1 LGAVATKVFLKTVD
15 VWVKSPRLE
24 RKLNKTEKERVRLA
38 DELTE
43 AQLHLRDKE
52 NARSLLEETKI
63 NLNKQLKIEGEEK
76 LKYKTKVVELQTLS
90 ESQQQKIV
98 QTEQQVS
105 KVQDKIKKSEAKENE
120 YLKQMDELNLKISNG
135 QSMSENEISQLKSQ
149 LGEAKNELNNS
160 VKVTQR
166 LENDLYSQ
174 QKKIKTLKKSL
185 EKSKSGIEKY
195 KIKIKQKN
203 KAAARLNKRLQ
214 ELCNY
219 ARYLDEI
226 EIDNKENKKA
236 AKDAE
241 QLKIQTSKELT
252 TLKKEL
258 DADKQLIK
266 VMKKEINDLK
276 DSGHQNKKLETDLK
290 TIQKRVKGENQKVAE
305 LEKELDRLKTIE
317 AENKKLKDLSEN
329 KKSQAE
335 SAFQKYQEKEKD
347 VAQLEEKISKMQNSL
362 SETKYKLKLS
372 EQELI
377 ISREDRQRL
386 EQDNEKFTNEIKSTA
401 A

>member
-1 LGAVATKVFLKTVD
+1 MGAVATKVFLKTVD